1 MCCDGG
7 GSGRAA
13 RALPR
18 FAPTQP
24 SFSASLTQATRC
36 HSMFSHAGGSQFFR
50 YFDENFYSGLL
61 TVAYELEDTVCN
73 DGGFGPTPCPSV

>member
-1 MCCDGG
+1 
-7 GSGRAA
+7 
-13 RALPR
+13 
-18 FAPTQP
+18 
-24 SFSASLTQATRC
+24 
-36 HSMFSHAGGSQFFR
+36 MFSHAGDSQFFR